1 MGLRGQEK
9 GGRGYNN
16 KGRQRG
22 IMESGAGNINGH
34 ARPSKMRV
42 RAAGERAS
50 ERGKAKG
57 WNIKGRNEKRPSP
70 LHR

>member
-16 KGRQRG
+16 KGRQRE
-22 IMESGAGNINGH
+22 IMESGAGNING
-34 ARPSKMRV
+34 ACTAKMRV